1 MRDIGL
7 SRLRLALFFLLLI
20 PLAACTTSGE
30 TAALPVSEDSGE
42 GETVTDFAGRE
53 VRLGQTPDLLVS
65 LVQADAEIVHAL
77 GGEIVGRP
85 TVQNQQVSEGLQGA
99 EEIGTA
105 HDIDFEKVVSL
116 QPDLVIGHAE
126 LNLKDVDMFA
136 SLGIPVVLTSGNS
149 YDDVLKSIE
158 LYGQLL
164 DKEEQAGELL
174 ASLDVGQLELA
185 PLAEE
190 VKALII
196 FGSAD
201 TMMAALP
208 SSLSGD
214 LLAMAGGLNIAEGLP
229 QIEHYPQYAQLS
241 MERVLEADPD
251 IIYFIAHGDVEA
263 VKAQFEAEVKSN
275 SSWQHLQAV
284 EQERLVI
291 LPPELFSSNPG
302 PRIGEALQFIHESLT
317 AVAEKGR

>member
-1 MRDIGL
+1 MRDIVMR
-7 SRLRLALFFLLLI
+7 RLRVSLFFLLFI

-30 TAALPVSEDSGE
+30 TATLPVTGDG
-42 GETVTDFAGRE
+42 GAGVTVTDFAGRE
-53 VRLGQTPDLLVS
+53 VGLEQTPRRLVS
-65 LVQADAEIVHAL
+65 LVQADAEIVQAL
-77 GGEIVGRP
+77 GGEVVGRP
-85 TVQNQQVSEGLQGA
+85 TVQNQQVSEALQGA
-99 EEIGTA
+99 EEVGTA

-126 LNLKDVDMFA
+126 LNRKDVDMFA

-149 YDDVLKSIE
+149 YDDVLQAVE
-158 LYGQLL
+158 LYGRILG
-164 DKEEQAGELL
+164 KEEQAGELL
-174 ASLDVGQLELA
+174 ASLDVDQLELT

-214 LLAMAGGLNIAEGLP
+214 LLALAGGLNIAEGLP

-251 IIYFIAHGDVEA
+251 IVYFIAHGDAEA
-263 VKAQFEAEVKSN
+263 VKEQFEAEVKSN

-284 EQERLVI
+284 EQGRLVI

-302 PRIGEALQFIHESLT
+302 PRIGEALQFIHESVT